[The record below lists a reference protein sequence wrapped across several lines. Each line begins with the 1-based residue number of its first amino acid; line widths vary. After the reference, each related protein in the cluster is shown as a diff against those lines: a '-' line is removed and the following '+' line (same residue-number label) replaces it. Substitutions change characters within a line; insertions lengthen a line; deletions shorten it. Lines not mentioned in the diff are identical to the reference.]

1 MSRNPWRAIR
11 AVERLRGIRP
21 FEDYPIRDTGLS
33 SAAGGP
39 LYERPEDVI
48 AEEPRVWEAWAS
60 LINAWPRPQP
70 RSATRPPTLQLALE
84 IWEQIQSG
92 NRWCSYQRTEPLVSI
107 PLDDGTPDLTV
118 GRAFAW
124 AVAL

>member
-21 FEDYPIRDTGLS
+21 FGDYPVRDTGLS

-60 LINAWPRPQP
+60 LINAWHQRLAS
-70 RSATRPPTLQLALE
+70 SAADVRD
-84 IWEQIQSG
+84 S
-92 NRWCSYQRTEPLVSI
+92 
-107 PLDDGTPDLTV
+107 GTPDLTV
-118 GRAFAW
+118 GRTFACV
-124 AVAL
+124 VAL